1 VEVSRCVL
9 RSVEYLI
16 HSLLCRIEAQEHVFC
31 RTSGVITSDGTDRQS
46 YWLVRREVV
55 WIRLDKRS
63 EDGSGKKEGRSLRN
77 ECERKKATAVKAM
90 ELHWDNSKLLTI
102 RNE

>member
-1 VEVSRCVL
+1 VKVVVE
-9 RSVEYLI
+9 E
-16 HSLLCRIEAQEHVFC
+16 
-31 RTSGVITSDGTDRQS
+31 
-46 YWLVRREVV
+46 
-55 WIRLDKRS
+55 
-63 EDGSGKKEGRSLRN
+63 GKDHWEN